1 MTNTEEE
8 DIKKIGRFLEMG
20 ATMLAS
26 HCQCGAPM
34 FRYQGQIICPVCESK
49 KPEAEEGITK
59 KVKPRGVK
67 EAVLER
73 EREPIQGMVK
83 EIEKGLIEKIIK
95 IGEDMERETDLS
107 RVRDQMECIEI
118 GIRILKQLE

>member
-1 MTNTEEE
+1 MMNTEEE
-8 DIKKIGRFLEMG
+8 SIKKIGRFLELG

-34 FRYQGQIICPVCESK
+34 FRYQGQIICPVCEVK
-49 KPEAEEGITK
+49 KPEAEEGIPK
-59 KVKPRGVK
+59 KIKPRGVK

-73 EREPIQGMVK
+73 EPSQGGLK
-83 EIEKGLIEKIIK
+83 AIEKYLVEKIIK

-107 RVRDQMECIEI
+107 RVKDQMECIER

>member
-1 MTNTEEE
+1 MKTEEG
-8 DIKKIGRFLEMG
+8 DIKKIGRLLEMG

-34 FRYQGQIICPVCESK
+34 FRYRGQIICPVCEAK
-49 KPEAEEGITK
+49 KPEALEGVPK
-59 KVKPRGVK
+59 EKKPRGVK

-73 EREPIQGMVK
+73 EPSPGEVK
-83 EIEKGLIEKIIK
+83 AIEKYLIEKIIK